1 MSVRQE
7 RVRRFFSV
15 GAVALIASA
24 AVLFALGTD
33 YVISSRSLGRQG
45 EAAHLDATF
54 LWWHFGLSFAFV
66 IAGSYL
72 GVSASRSVRA
82 ANAERAASRGSV
94 RAVVQSYDS
103 SDLEFDDDA
112 VLALVPEPDAAIPVD
127 LTVGSSDSFGGVLF
141 TFVIV
146 GSPQAIDN
154 RDKAHRFH
162 IAADGRT
169 YGEILS
175 AVVERVERIE
185 GPDWDSVD
193 AQISEFAQSELQ
205 QWNNQR
211 RRWWQT

>member
-1 MSVRQE
+1 M
-7 RVRRFFSV
+7 
-15 GAVALIASA
+15 
-24 AVLFALGTD
+24 
-33 YVISSRSLGRQG
+33 
-45 EAAHLDATF
+45 
-54 LWWHFGLSFAFV
+54 

-154 RDKAHRFH
+154 RDEAHRFH

-211 RRWWQT
+211 RRWW